1 MEKLK
6 FGINGNA
13 KLGKNIATFSLLSGW
28 SCPGAKQCYTKV
40 VSNSDGKLK
49 IEDGK
54 DQVFRCF
61 SASQEVLY
69 KNVYNNRKYNYD
81 VLLNIVKQKISSK
94 EKVNQIYNLFKT
106 SLPDVNKW
114 SILRLHVGGDIFCQ
128 EYFDAI
134 IRLVNDY
141 KDKIFYAYTK
151 SIHFWVKRLN
161 DIPSNFKLTA
171 SYGGKYDN
179 LIEEYNLKSV
189 KVVMSEEEAAIYNL
203 ELDHDDSHAYGG
215 DKNFALLLHGSQR
228 KNSDAAKAKAELA
241 KKGWTGYSTNNDK
254 NKQKKNMLNLIQYKD
269 LKLYLMLLDIT
280 VNNIKNIKSTY
291 TKDSLQVIDYKQNDI
306 IYNKIKILDKVS
318 FDYEDIQYVCFKVS
332 QMTNNNSTKWIC
344 NCDATVEIYSVYEN
358 KIINEIKDNVV
369 KDIIIN
375 NEYIEFLNN
384 YELSF
389 LYDSLS
395 LNMSKIFDFGTY
407 KTVYNYE
414 SNKFFVAVNN
424 NKLETFINSC
434 EKINVLPG
442 YLLKSLYNTYKTQL
456 DFDNYGYATTI
467 SISTFGIDHFYY
479 INSHPKFK
487 ISDKVFIH
495 NNNKIRI
502 ITDIKWNND
511 NKKWEYVLNG
521 NANENIVVND
531 NQIEY
536 PVSVE
541 KEVRDPAIS
550 VQATY
555 REDKTNKIR
564 PDLISPYFLEVI
576 GKLMTDNNKKYPEY
590 NYTGLDDNSF
600 YQSLWRHFVAYSE
613 QKLFGVSDEFS
624 NDEDHLAAIAFN
636 VMGLIHNREVAKLKA

>member
-40 VSNSDGKLK
+40 VSNNDGKLK

-69 KNVYNNRKYNYD
+69 KNVYNNRKHNYD
-81 VLLNIVKQKISSK
+81 ILMNIVKQKISSK
-94 EKVNQIYNLFKT
+94 EKINQIYNLFKI

-128 EYFDAI
+128 EYFDAL
-134 IRLVNDY
+134 IRLANDY

-179 LIEEYNLKSV
+179 LISEYNLKSV
-189 KVVMSEEEAAIYNL
+189 KVVMSEEEAVIYNL

-215 DKNFALLLHGSQR
+215 DKDFALLLHGSQR
-228 KNSDAAKAKAELA
+228 KNSEAAKAKVELA
-241 KKGWTGYSTNNDK
+241 KKGWTGYSTNNNK
-254 NKQKKNMLNLIQYKD
+254 NKLKKDMLNLVQYKD
-269 LKLYLMLLDIT
+269 LKLYLMLLNIT
-280 VNNIKNIKSTY
+280 LNNIKNIKNVY
-291 TKDSLQVIDYKQNDI
+291 NRDLEQVIDYKQNDI
-306 IYNKIKILDKVS
+306 IYSKVKILDKIS

-332 QMTNNNSTKWIC
+332 QMANNNSTKWIC
-344 NCDATVEIYSVYEN
+344 NCDANVEIYSVYE
-358 KIINEIKDNVV
+358 DVPVV
-369 KDIIIN
+369 EVKNTIVNDFNISE
-375 NEYIEFLNN
+375 EYVEFLNN
-384 YELSF
+384 YEVSFIYDTNTLVLS
-389 LYDSLS
+389 
-395 LNMSKIFDFGTY
+395 KTFDFGIYRATY
-407 KTVYNYE
+407 NHE
-414 SNKFFVAVNN
+414 SNSFYIAVNN

-442 YLLKSLYNTYKTQL
+442 YLLKSLYNTYKIQSN
-456 DFDNYGYATTI
+456 NYNYATI
-467 SISTFGIDHFYY
+467 INIDSYEVNHFYY
-479 INSHPKFK
+479 INSDPRFK
-487 ISDKVFIH
+487 ITDKVVLT
-495 NNNKIRI
+495 NNNKIKI
-502 ITDIKWNND
+502 VKDITWNNHY
-511 NKKWEYVLNG
+511 KKWEYILTDNNG
-521 NANENIVVND
+521 VHMTVDGSQITYPTPVEVNI
-531 NQIEY
+531 
-536 PVSVE
+536 
-541 KEVRDPAIS
+541 KDPAANVS
-550 VQATY
+550 NAY
-555 REDKTNKIR
+555 REDKAEKIR

-576 GKLMTDNNKKYPEY
+576 GKLMRDNNEKYPEY
-590 NYTGLDDNSF
+590 NYMGLKDDSF

-613 QKLFGVSDEFS
+613 QRLFGVSDEFNS
-624 NDEDHLAAIAFN
+624 KEDHLAAIAFN